1 MRPRSRTKRSGFSLQ
16 AVLFGVA
23 AITIILTS
31 QGGFTLIELRLSL
44 VTLLV
49 ISGSA
54 FQIMNLATQRSAT
67 EQTKLDMLQE
77 GREFMDQMSRDLRQA
92 GYPNPRN
99 FASGVLTVSPI
110 ANDHRAAVGL
120 VKVDTNDL
128 WFEGDVD
135 GSGTVSVVEYH
146 LDTSTS
152 NNCPCLKRSQLP
164 KIDGDPVAGQST
176 PSYQIEV
183 QGVQNTAIFSAR
195 SNGSVVGLPVTFSS
209 STMGSIDTVQAV
221 LTLQSALVDPQTRQ
235 KPLTTLVSTVKLNNC
250 SQATTGTAMSCW

>member
-1 MRPRSRTKRSGFSLQ
+1 MNFEKRKTGMRGFSL
-16 AVLFGVA
+16 
-23 AITIILTS
+23 
-31 QGGFTLIELRLSL
+31 IELMIVLVVLLIIAGAIFQVINLS
-44 VTLLV
+44 TE
-49 ISGSA
+49 
-54 FQIMNLATQRSAT
+54 RSAT
-67 EQTKLDMLQE
+67 EQTKLDMFQE

-135 GSGTVSVVEYH
+135 GSGTVSVVQYH

-164 KIDGDPVAGQST
+164 KTDGDPVAGQST
-176 PSYQIEV
+176 PS
-183 QGVQNTAIFSAR
+183 
-195 SNGSVVGLPVTFSS
+195 
-209 STMGSIDTVQAV
+209 
-221 LTLQSALVDPQTRQ
+221 
-235 KPLTTLVSTVKLNNC
+235 
-250 SQATTGTAMSCW
+250 

>member
-1 MRPRSRTKRSGFSLQ
+1 MQKRNSG
-16 AVLFGVA
+16 V
-23 AITIILTS
+23 TS
-31 QGGFTLIELRLSL
+31 QGGFTLIELVLGL

-49 ISGSA
+49 ISGSV
-54 FQIMNLATQRSAT
+54 FHVMNMVTQRSVT
-67 EQTKLDMLQE
+67 EQTKLDMSQE

-99 FASGVLTVSPI
+99 FASGVLTASPV

-120 VKVDTNDL
+120 VKVDTGDL

-135 GSGTVSVVEYH
+135 GSGTVSVVQYH
-146 LDTSTS
+146 LDTSPS

-164 KIDGDPVAGQST
+164 KIDGDPLAASA
-176 PSYQIEV
+176 SYQIEV

-195 SNGSVVGLPVTFSS
+195 SNGSAVGLPVTFSS
-209 STMGSIDTVQAV
+209 SSMGSIDTVQAV
-221 LTLQSALVDPQTRQ
+221 LTLQSAVVDPQTRQ
-235 KPLTTLVSTVKLNNC
+235 KPVTTLVSTVKLNNC